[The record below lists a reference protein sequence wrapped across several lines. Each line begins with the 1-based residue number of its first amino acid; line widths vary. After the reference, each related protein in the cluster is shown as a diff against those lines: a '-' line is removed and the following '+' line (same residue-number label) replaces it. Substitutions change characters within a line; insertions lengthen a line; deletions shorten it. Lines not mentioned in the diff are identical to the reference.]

1 MFEAACGRDSVD
13 FVRPA
18 NSPDAQGRQLPAA
31 VAIVHLPH
39 TAEAATQATIRPHTA
54 EAATQASIRPHP
66 AEAARPRAGRG
77 EGPGPAPGAALRRTR

>member
-1 MFEAACGRDSVD
+1 MPSGVN
-13 FVRPA
+13 VPV
-18 NSPDAQGRQLPAA
+18 A
-31 VAIVHLPH
+31 VAIVPLPH

-77 EGPGPAPGAALRRTR
+77 EGPGPAPGAALRPRR